1 MRKNDLFLLNYLFI
15 NTVLKVPVGEGVY
28 TNVFG
33 GNVTADDGEDV
44 TNGEVPSVGESVK
57 RNDFDVNLL
66 TDDGNDVTNGEV
78 VNENVLGDGEAD
90 IGDEDGDK
98 NEGVFFRLLFK
109 GITFPSLRELCNVSI
124 FLLLYW
130 WIGVPSFLTI
140 LSSLVCSDRFR

>member
-44 TNGEVPSVGESVK
+44 TNGEVPAVGEGVK
-57 RNDFDVNLL
+57 KNEFDVNL
-66 TDDGNDVTNGEV
+66 TDDGDGEDVTNGEG

-90 IGDEDGDK
+90 IGDEDGDN
-98 NEGVFFRLLFK
+98 NEGVFFFRHLFK
-109 GITFPSLRELCNVSI
+109 GITFPSSRELCNSQHFLASI
-124 FLLLYW
+124 
-130 WIGVPSFLTI
+130 
-140 LSSLVCSDRFR
+140 LVDWCAQFSNNS